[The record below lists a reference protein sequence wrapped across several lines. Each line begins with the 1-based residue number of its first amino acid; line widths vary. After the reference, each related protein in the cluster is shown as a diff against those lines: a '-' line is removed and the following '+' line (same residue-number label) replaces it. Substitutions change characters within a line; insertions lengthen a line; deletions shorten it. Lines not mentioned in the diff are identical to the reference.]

1 MEQKLFN
8 EKLSHNC
15 LIRIQSIYNNLKTA
29 EKKAADFI
37 LENPEIIADRT
48 IVEAA
53 ALAGCS
59 EATLVRVARK
69 LGYSGYVMLKASIL
83 QDEESEPNLLY
94 GEIKPNDEPVDV
106 ANKIFQTFVQS
117 LLDTLGLLNST
128 TYLQALDRIQHA
140 KQILFVGAGDAYAVA
155 FTGYLKFSR
164 IGYHASCPQDFDIQ
178 LMEASKLGPDD
189 LFIVISHTGQTQSLY
204 EVEKYVKR
212 RGVPVLAITNYPM
225 SPIAKTADLVLL
237 TATFVPNMFGE
248 IMTKRVAELCLLE
261 TLYVNTVMRADG
273 GAGEQL
279 KNATKAI
286 SINKL

>member
-1 MEQKLFN
+1 MEQKLFS
-8 EKLSHNC
+8 EKLSRNC
-15 LIRIQSIYNNLKTA
+15 LIRIQSVYKNLKTA
-29 EKKAADFI
+29 EKKATDFI
-37 LENPEIIADRT
+37 LENPETIANDT

-53 ALAGCS
+53 GLAGCS

-83 QDEESEPNLLY
+83 QNDENDSGILY
-94 GEIKPNDEPVDV
+94 GEIKPNDEPIEV
-106 ANKIFQTFVQS
+106 ANKIFQTFIQS
-117 LLDTLGLLNST
+117 LVDTSGLLNNE

-140 KQILFVGAGDAYAVA
+140 KHLLFAGAGDAYTVA
-155 FTGYLKFSR
+155 YTGYLKFSR
-164 IGYHASCPQDFDIQ
+164 IGLSASCPQDFDIQ

-189 LFIVISHTGQTQSLY
+189 LFVIISHTGQTQSIY
-204 EVEKYVKR
+204 EVEKYAKR
-212 RGVPVLAITNYPM
+212 AGTPILVITNYPM
-225 SPIAKTADLVLL
+225 SPIARAADMVLL

-261 TLYVNTVMRADG
+261 TLYVNTIMRADG
-273 GAGEQL
+273 SVGERL